1 MEYPTY
7 LIHYGIPGQK
17 WGVRRY
23 QNPDGTYTDLGKE
36 IRNNQNNYVKVANS
50 LSNKE
55 FDLFSDKKGA
65 HKKRQEDNKQMKQYF
80 RNQPNYKDS
89 QVVVSKHGNVT
100 LASKEFNEYV
110 NEWNIGWATN
120 PKARGTGVTQKNIKE
135 TIEKIREVSKLP
147 ISATIAQENI
157 ASQKTA
163 LKAGFKDVGYTRMSD
178 GRVMKRYLY
187 K

>member
-7 LIHYGIPGQK
+7 LIHYGVPGQK
-17 WGVRRY
+17 WGVRRF
-23 QNPDGTYTDLGKE
+23 QNEDGTYTDLGKE
-36 IRNNQNNYVKVANS
+36 IRNKQNNYIKVANS

-65 HKKRQEDNKQMKQYF
+65 YKKREEDNKKMKQYF
-80 RNQPNYKDS
+80 RNLPSNRDVQIA
-89 QVVVSKHGNVT
+89 VSKLGNVT
-100 LASKEFNEYV
+100 LASKEFNDYV
-110 NEWNIGWATN
+110 NEWSIGWATD

-135 TIEKIREVSKLP
+135 AIDIIREISDLP
-147 ISATIAQENI
+147 ISATIAKENI

-163 LKAGFKDVGYTRMSD
+163 LKAGFKDAGYTRMSD
-178 GRVMKRYLY
+178 GRIMKRYLY